1 IRPMGDTIE
10 EVNKKSRVDTA
21 LFQGDIILTKQQAD
35 EILED
40 ISENKDNRKKRQA
53 YRDENYPKTLWSQG
67 INYVFWNAT
76 ESARRVFKKAAIIW
90 SENTCLDFK
99 EDNSAKDKIVVV
111 KSEGCWSYIGR
122 IGGSQALSLG
132 AGCESVGT
140 AAHEIGHAL
149 GLFHTQ
155 SRNDRDSFV
164 TLQLQNILPGWE
176 TQFVKQTEKTNYNYN
191 LTYDY
196 GSLMHYGA
204 TIVSKNREPY
214 IVPHNTKFMQTLGSP
229 FISFYDKLMV
239 NLHYKCLDKC
249 NEASSA
255 KCENGGYPHPRHCS
269 RCICPSGYG
278 GNTCNERPPGCGKVL
293 TATESYQELSD
304 TVGQTNYDRNANN
317 DNFRMCYYW
326 IKAPA
331 GSKIEVVFQN
341 YTENL
346 SSDGCVWA
354 GVEIKTL
361 ADKRHTGYRFCS
373 PNYRGTSLVSVHNI
387 VPIITYSR
395 VYKATSVLRYR

>member
-1 IRPMGDTIE
+1 M
-10 EVNKKSRVDTA
+10 
-21 LFQGDIILTKQQAD
+21 ILY
-35 EILED
+35 L
-40 ISENKDNRKKRQA
+40 
-53 YRDENYPKTLWSQG
+53 
-67 INYVFWNAT
+67 NA
-76 ESARRVFKKAAIIW
+76 SV
-90 SENTCLDFK
+90 
-99 EDNSAKDKIVVV
+99 
-111 KSEGCWSYIGR
+111 R
-122 IGGSQALSLG
+122 ID
-132 AGCESVGT
+132 VGT

-155 SRNDRDSFV
+155 SRHDRDSFV
-164 TLQLQNILPGWE
+164 TLQLQNIL
-176 TQFVKQTEKTNYNYN
+176 QTEKTNYNYN

-204 TIVSKNREPY
+204 TIVSKNRKPY

-255 KCENGGYPHPRHCS
+255 KCENGGYPHPRYCS

-278 GNTCNERPPGCGKVL
+278 GNTCNER
-293 TATESYQELSD
+293 
-304 TVGQTNYDRNANN
+304 
-317 DNFRMCYYW
+317 
-326 IKAPA
+326 APA

-361 ADKRHTGYRFCS
+361 ADKRHTGYR
-373 PNYRGTSLVSVHNI
+373 
-387 VPIITYSR
+387 
-395 VYKATSVLRYR
+395 